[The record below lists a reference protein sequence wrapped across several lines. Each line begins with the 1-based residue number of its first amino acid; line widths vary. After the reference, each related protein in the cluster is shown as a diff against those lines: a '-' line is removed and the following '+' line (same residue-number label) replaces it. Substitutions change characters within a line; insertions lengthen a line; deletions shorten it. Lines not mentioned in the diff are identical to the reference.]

1 MTPEKVAALLHA
13 AGGMLVVEVDEPLR
27 CATAF
32 AAAIHS
38 PAVTTALG
46 SEFATTIQ
54 ALSEADA
61 PLDRAEVQ
69 LVGEQWRAQGFTASD
84 GKVDLTL
91 CGELPDTLME
101 LIVRPRADHWGLWK
115 SEPELQPNAVNVV
128 ALRPLSEAR
137 DPGWGGRAL
146 QLDRLPPEYRGAGVK
161 IGLIDTGI
169 ATSHKQLGGI
179 TQGLVTAPAK
189 ANGPSWSQDPMGHG
203 TACAGIISAAWD
215 PPRLQAPMP
224 RGYASKAELHACK
237 LPTDARSSDLVAA
250 LDHCIATGIDLVCV
264 GFGCPH
270 GSTIVEQRIVAAKQ
284 RGIAIIAPA
293 GSDGGPV
300 QFPASSPHAL
310 AVAAVGLAGTFPDD
324 SPHAAHAAS
333 AVASIG
339 GFFVPAFSC
348 RGLEVDLCAPGV
360 AVITCQSPD
369 GYAARDG
376 SSLAAAHVAALAALV
391 LAHHVDFRHEFAAR
405 DARRVE
411 RLFQILKETAQ
422 PLGNPMLTGAGLPC
436 APLALGLQL
445 WAPQTFGT
453 GLGAMRDALHYA
465 GLSGS
470 RRPDVPKPQPQR
482 GPAFV
487 APLPLTPFLSRQAD
501 LSDLKAA
508 MQLAGLSARA

>member
-1 MTPEKVAALLHA
+1 MTPEKLAALLDA

-32 AAAIHS
+32 SAAIHG
-38 PAVTTALG
+38 PAVTTVLG
-46 SEFATTIQ
+46 SGFTTTIQ
-54 ALSEADA
+54 VLSESDA
-61 PLDRAEVQ
+61 PLDRADVQ

-101 LIVRPRADHWGLWK
+101 LIVKPRVDHWGLWR
-115 SEPELQPNAVNVV
+115 SEPELQPDAVNVV
-128 ALRPLSEAR
+128 ALRPLSEVR

-146 QLDRLPPEYRGAGVK
+146 QLDRLPPEYRGGGVK

-179 TQGLVTAPAK
+179 TQGFATAPAE
-189 ANGPSWSQDPMGHG
+189 GPSWSQDSMGHG
-203 TACAGIISAAWD
+203 TACAGIISATWD
-215 PPRLQAPMP
+215 PPKFQAGAMP

-250 LDHCIATGIDLVCV
+250 LDYCIATGLDLVCV
-264 GFGCPH
+264 GFGCRH

-284 RGIAIIAPA
+284 RGIAIIAAA

-310 AVAAVGLAGTFPDD
+310 AVAAIGLAGSFPDD

-333 AVASIG
+333 AVASGG

-348 RGLEVDLCAPGV
+348 RGPEIDLCAPGV
-360 AVITCQSPD
+360 AVITCQSPH
-369 GYAARDG
+369 GYVACDG
-376 SSLAAAHVAALAALV
+376 SSLAASHVAALAALV
-391 LAHHVDFRHEFAAR
+391 LAHHIDFRGEFATR

-422 PLGNPMLTGAGLPC
+422 PLGHPMLTGTGLPC

-445 WAPQTFGT
+445 WAPQTPFGV
-453 GLGAMRDALHYA
+453 GLGDMRDALHHA
-465 GLSGS
+465 GLFGPK
-470 RRPDVPKPQPQR
+470 RPNVPGPQPQR

-487 APLPLTPFLSRQAD
+487 APLPLTPPLSRQAG
-501 LSDLKAA
+501 LTDLKAA
-508 MQLAGLSARA
+508 MQLAGLSAQA

>member
-1 MTPEKVAALLHA
+1 
-13 AGGMLVVEVDEPLR
+13 
-27 CATAF
+27 
-32 AAAIHS
+32 
-38 PAVTTALG
+38 
-46 SEFATTIQ
+46 
-54 ALSEADA
+54 
-61 PLDRAEVQ
+61 
-69 LVGEQWRAQGFTASD
+69 
-84 GKVDLTL
+84 
-91 CGELPDTLME
+91 ME
-101 LIVRPRADHWGLWK
+101 LIVRPRVDHWGLWK

-146 QLDRLPPEYRGAGVK
+146 QLDRLPPEYRGGGVK

-179 TQGLVTAPAK
+179 TQGFATAPAE

-215 PPRLQAPMP
+215 PPKFQAVAMP
-224 RGYASKAELHACK
+224 RGYAAKAELHACK

-250 LDHCIATGIDLVCV
+250 LDYCITTGLDLVCV
-264 GFGCPH
+264 GFGCRH

-284 RGIAIIAPA
+284 RGIAIIAAA

-310 AVAAVGLAGTFPDD
+310 AVAAIGLAGTFPDD

-333 AVASIG
+333 AVASRG

-348 RGLEVDLCAPGV
+348 RGPEVDLCAPGV

-369 GYAARDG
+369 GYVACDG
-376 SSLAAAHVAALAALV
+376 SSPAASHVAALAALV
-391 LAHHVDFRHEFAAR
+391 LAHHIDFRGEFAVR

-422 PLGNPMLTGAGLPC
+422 PLGNPMLTGTGLPC
-436 APLALGLQL
+436 APLALGLQ
-445 WAPQTFGT
+445 PQTAFGV
-453 GLGAMRDALHYA
+453 GLGDMRDALHYA
-465 GLSGS
+465 GLFWPK
-470 RRPDVPKPQPQR
+470 RPDLPGPQPQR

-487 APLPLTPFLSRQAD
+487 APLPLTPLLSRQAG

-508 MQLAGLSARA
+508 MQRAGLSARA